1 MEVEIEKIDREVV
14 MREFLEE
21 RRQNQIAEFALF
33 SRKKFDESVSD
44 EDLVGEIKKK
54 FALFVPLNHID
65 VILVQSQVER
75 IQEEM
80 DNAEEE
86 VQENENEEEVD
97 AAATKKWQTHS

>member
-44 EDLVGEIKKK
+44 GDLVGEIKKK